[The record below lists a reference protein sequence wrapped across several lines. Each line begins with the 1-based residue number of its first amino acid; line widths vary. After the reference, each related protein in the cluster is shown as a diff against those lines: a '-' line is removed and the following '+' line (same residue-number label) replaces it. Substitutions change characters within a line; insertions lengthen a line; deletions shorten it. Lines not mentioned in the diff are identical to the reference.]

1 VGASSWSTQPHLYAN
16 LAAAKSVFYV
26 EKRFLRG
33 KAFFTWVSV
42 NFSEGDG
49 DVTCV
54 RASVW
59 RDTGPEVGVREGG
72 SISGADRFF
81 T

>member
-1 VGASSWSTQPHLYAN
+1 
-16 LAAAKSVFYV
+16 
-26 EKRFLRG
+26 
-33 KAFFTWVSV
+33 VSV

-72 SISGADRFF
+72 SIPGTD
-81 T
+81 